1 MKLSELRELQ
11 QEHDQESSGFKDA
24 LLKEMHYLCT
34 FGMEDLLRDHVVE
47 SIKLIKYG
55 NKDIDT
61 TKGTKNSVNVRM
73 VTGDHKD
80 TAMRIA
86 IDAGIITKDEMSRE
100 NVVLT
105 GEEFRAKI
113 NKLDH
118 MKQLDKN
125 YEIDY

>member
-1 MKLSELRELQ
+1 
-11 QEHDQESSGFKDA
+11 
-24 LLKEMHYLCT
+24 MHYLCT
-34 FGMEDLLRDHVVE
+34 FGMEDELREHVQE

-61 TKGTKNSVNVRM
+61 TRGMKNSVNVRM

-86 IDAGIITKDEMSRE
+86 IDAGIITKEEMSKP
-100 NVVLT
+100 NVVLE
-105 GEEFRAKI
+105 GEEFRQKI
-113 NKLDH
+113 NKSDPLKDL
-118 MKQLDKN
+118 KCN